1 MKKTI
6 LSSILI
12 IFLMISSV
20 FAEEDKKYGK
30 ELTLKKVTKV
40 SDIFNNPEKF
50 EGKKVLVEGTIVAV
64 CEHRGCWMEI
74 KGEEPSQKIR
84 VKGNEGE
91 VSFPLTAIG
100 SKAKAEGEITVI
112 ELSKEQV
119 IAMQKH
125 EAEMAKKEFDPSSV
139 KEGRTMFMI
148 KLHGAVIE
156 E

>member
-6 LSSILI
+6 LGVILI
-12 IFLMISSV
+12 TFVLVSSV

-30 ELTLKKVTKV
+30 ELTLKKATKV
-40 SDIFNNPEKF
+40 SDIFANPEKY
-50 EGKKVLVEGTIVAV
+50 EGKNILIEGTIVAV
-64 CEHRGCWMEI
+64 CEHQGCWLEI
-74 KGEEPSQKIR
+74 KGEKPEQKIR

-100 SKAKAEGEITVI
+100 SKAKAEGEFSVVQ
-112 ELSKEQV
+112 LSKEQV
-119 IAMQKH
+119 IAIHKH
-125 EAEMAKKEFDPSSV
+125 EAEMAEKEFDPSTV
-139 KEGRTMFMI
+139 KEGRKIYMI